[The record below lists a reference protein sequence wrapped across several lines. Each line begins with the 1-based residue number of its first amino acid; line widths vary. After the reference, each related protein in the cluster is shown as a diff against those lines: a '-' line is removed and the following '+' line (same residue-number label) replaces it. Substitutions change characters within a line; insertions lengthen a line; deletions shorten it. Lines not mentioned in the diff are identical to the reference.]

1 MVLTFQI
8 ILLLIQLTEFLIP
21 RFIPKKFLIPNFKAQ
36 IILSLV
42 CSVGFG
48 FEHSVFG
55 CIVYFMIFGIV
66 SYRLNKEMKETKE
79 IVENENH

>member
-1 MVLTFQI
+1 MVLTLQI

-21 RFIPKKFLIPNFKAQ
+21 KFIPKKFLIPNFKAQ

-42 CSVGFG
+42 CAVVFAIEHVLFG
-48 FEHSVFG
+48 V
-55 CIVYFMIFGIV
+55 IVYLFVFGIV

-79 IVENENH
+79 IEVNENN

>member
-1 MVLTFQI
+1 MVLTLQI

-79 IVENENH
+79 IEVNENN

>member
-1 MVLTFQI
+1 MVLTLQI

-55 CIVYFMIFGIV
+55 CIIYFMIFGIV
-66 SYRLNKEMKETKE
+66 SYRLNKEIKETKE